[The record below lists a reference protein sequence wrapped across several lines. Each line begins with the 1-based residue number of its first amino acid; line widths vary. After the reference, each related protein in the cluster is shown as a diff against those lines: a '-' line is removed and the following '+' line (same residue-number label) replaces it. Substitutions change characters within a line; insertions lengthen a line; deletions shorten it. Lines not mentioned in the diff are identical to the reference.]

1 MHFQRLQT
9 HLFPHILGTHN
20 KILSRHAQSTQHNTC
35 SVGSQQPLP
44 TCVRTPMRLPLMPRR
59 EGDGA
64 RSRAHTKWCGVC
76 VRPHI
81 RNDANGS
88 SSRSIRRRGASHS
101 CVGGHALLRSGGR
114 PRLGRHAPPTRQRV
128 NATGTTGKDPDDP
141 GAPPEGTRGARTTT
155 ERHHADHTPHA
166 RCRLAMFASIDAE
179 KTAMLCG
186 PWICRNTT
194 LLPCT

>member
-1 MHFQRLQT
+1 
-9 HLFPHILGTHN
+9 
-20 KILSRHAQSTQHNTC
+20 
-35 SVGSQQPLP
+35 
-44 TCVRTPMRLPLMPRR
+44 MRLPLMPRR

-88 SSRSIRRRGASHS
+88 SSRSIRRRGASHR

-128 NATGTTGKDPDDP
+128 NATGATGKDPDDP
-141 GAPPEGTRGARTTT
+141 GAPPEGTRGARTT
-155 ERHHADHTPHA
+155 ERHHSLTPVVD
-166 RCRLAMFASIDAE
+166 CMFASMQKRPQCFADPGFAGTLRCFRAPE
-179 KTAMLCG
+179 PCRENHNNRSSGGCG
-186 PWICRNTT
+186 SEPRAYVDS
-194 LLPCT
+194 